1 MPLIQQTEQAKLSA
15 MSTSPNAP
23 QSQLE
28 PIPATFQPKKQR
40 KSTKP
45 AAIKTAV
52 TAKYLIGETKTQIAK
67 DLGIAHNTVNSIL
80 NAQEINELVL
90 EGRSKC
96 VQMIPRSVRVM
107 SDRLAK
113 GSETA
118 ALAILRGT
126 QVLQNQAVQVNVQNN
141 GAMTW
146 LQVNQ
151 AKAENQLD
159 KPVIEATTP
168 ASTTTSNSGSTH
180 STP

>member
-1 MPLIQQTEQAKLSA
+1 

-23 QSQLE
+23 QSQLQA
-28 PIPATFQPKKQR
+28 IPATKR
-40 KSTKP
+40 RRSTKP
-45 AAIKTAV
+45 TTVQNAV
-52 TAKYLIGETKTQIAK
+52 IAKYAAGEPKLQIAK
-67 DLGIAHNTVNSIL
+67 DLQMARGTIDSIL
-80 NAQEINELVL
+80 NASEIEQHLL
-90 EGRSKC
+90 EGRSDC
-96 VQMIPRSVRVM
+96 IRMIPRSVRVM

-151 AKAENQLD
+151 AKAENQPNQ
-159 KPVIEATTP
+159 PVIEATSP
-168 ASTTTSNSGSTH
+168 AGTTTSNSGSTH